1 MDHNDDVGGFGRLVQ
16 SGWARSDSVGAAQ
29 ATLTLPTGNFIAPH
43 SVVTWSGGQS
53 PGCTK

>member
-29 ATLTLPTGNFIAPH
+29 ATLTLQTGNFIERTVLSP
-43 SVVTWSGGQS
+43 GQS